1 MNILEQVLTF
11 IGSTVVSGVT
21 WDVLKTSGT
30 NIIRNFKQKFLSKA
44 IFTSEEQAE
53 KFLEKISSTPS
64 NSIEESKENIKEVYQ
79 ETTGNDKV
87 NFFEEF
93 FEWVKDNKE
102 EFAKLSSNSIQ
113 ISSINIRSQSNRGS
127 GNIINTGIWNGNLG
141 R

>member
-1 MNILEQVLTF
+1 MNVLEQVLTF
-11 IGSTVVSGVT
+11 IGSSVVSGVT
-21 WDVLKTSGT
+21 WDVLKTAGT
-30 NIIRNFKQKFLSKA
+30 NIIRNFKQKFLRKD

-53 KFLEKISSTPS
+53 KFLEKISSMPS
-64 NSIEESKENIKEVYQ
+64 NNIEESKENIKKVYQ

-93 FEWVKDNKE
+93 FEWIKVNKE

-113 ISSINIRSQSNRGS
+113 ISSINVKSQTNTGS